1 MSIISRR
8 NKSLVL
14 NLQSYMYN
22 IIYNTNTFNAN
33 MLFHYKTIMI
43 IIILRSVELYDT
55 VFDEIEQSTIN
66 IL

>member
-1 MSIISRR
+1 
-8 NKSLVL
+8 
-14 NLQSYMYN
+14 MYN